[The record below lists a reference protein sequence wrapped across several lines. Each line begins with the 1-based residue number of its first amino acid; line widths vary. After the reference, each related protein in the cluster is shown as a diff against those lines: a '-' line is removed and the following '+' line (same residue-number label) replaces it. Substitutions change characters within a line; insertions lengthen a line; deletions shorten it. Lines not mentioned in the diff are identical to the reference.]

1 MSAESYKELL
11 DDDLDESEVGEW
23 RSGIRINTTYVQD
36 LVVEEAQII
45 EEMLLKENGKCR
57 MTAGRVYVCGEGRD
71 MAKRVEGNLELML
84 NRRLKQDV
92 QLPVHLGNLP
102 HNGVVKFLE
111 ERGQYYKETW
121 HE

>member
-1 MSAESYKELL
+1 M
-11 DDDLDESEVGEW
+11 
-23 RSGIRINTTYVQD
+23 
-36 LVVEEAQII
+36 EEAHII
-45 EEMLLKENGKCR
+45 EEMLLKENGKCGGDL
-57 MTAGRVYVCGEGRD
+57 GRVYLCGEGRD
-71 MAKRVEGNLELML
+71 MAKRVEGNLDLML
-84 NRRLKQDV
+84 NGRLKQDV